1 MNQAS
6 DDSKKKKGGGEA
18 GKGSKAEIK
27 WTVSALFYFAQDSS
41 LYGLMSPQKKRVESW
56 FLIDT
61 TNVLICQ
68 IKLGQLT
75 CLL

>member
-1 MNQAS
+1 MWDIGAQIVRGMNQAS

-41 LYGLMSPQKKRVESW
+41 LYGLMSPPKKELSPDFW
-56 FLIDT
+56 
-61 TNVLICQ
+61 
-68 IKLGQLT
+68 
-75 CLL
+75 